1 MNYPVP
7 ADEASPHHGYFLLS
21 RNYWSGRGMHGK
33 TNDKPRPLAERR
45 SV

>member
-21 RNYWSGRGMHGK
+21 RNYWSGKGMLGK
-33 TNDKPRPLAERR
+33 TNDKPRPLAGRR